1 MGMITAAF
9 VMMGAFFAIGLY
21 VAGALGVLSLLL
33 MYFYSDAPLWNIMG
47 NKAWETNTNFILV
60 AVPLFILMGELML
73 RSGMGERMYNALSR
87 WLGILPGGLMHTNI
101 ASCAIFA
108 ACAGSSAATA
118 ATISRVSLPAF
129 RQRGYDE
136 RLVVGS
142 LAAGGTLGIL
152 IPPSIGF
159 ILYGVLMNESVGR
172 LYLAGFIPGFML
184 ASMMMLM
191 IAGAALVF
199 PSIAPKEALASWRDR
214 ITGLL
219 ALIPIAAII
228 FMVLGSIYL
237 GLATP
242 TEAAAFGVSGAL
254 LLALISN
261 SGPSIM
267 SWFLEKANRNGGL
280 PFLPQGTRARMLES
294 GERYPAIPG
303 QMRESM
309 SLNWEMIKDATLAT
323 ARTSAMIFLIVT
335 AAFTLSFA
343 FTRLGISHD
352 IAEWVTGLGLSQ
364 VQLVLALVVFYL
376 LLGTFME
383 STAMLLTTV
392 PILAPVLA
400 SAEVDLVWFGVIMVI
415 LAEAA
420 LISPPEGINLYILHG
435 VRRDVQTEMAEA
447 DGAQERV
454 GTIMDVWI
462 GVLPFMAVMALMIG
476 LLIAFPEIA
485 TWLPDTVMGARG
497 RG

>member
-1 MGMITAAF
+1 
-9 VMMGAFFAIGLY
+9 
-21 VAGALGVLSLLL
+21 
-33 MYFYSDAPLWNIMG
+33 
-47 NKAWETNTNFILV
+47 
-60 AVPLFILMGELML
+60 
-73 RSGMGERMYNALSR
+73 
-87 WLGILPGGLMHTNI
+87 
-101 ASCAIFA
+101 
-108 ACAGSSAATA
+108 
-118 ATISRVSLPAF
+118 
-129 RQRGYDE
+129 
-136 RLVVGS
+136 
-142 LAAGGTLGIL
+142 
-152 IPPSIGF
+152 
-159 ILYGVLMNESVGR
+159 
-172 LYLAGFIPGFML
+172 
-184 ASMMMLM
+184 
-191 IAGAALVF
+191 
-199 PSIAPKEALASWRDR
+199 
-214 ITGLL
+214 
-219 ALIPIAAII
+219 
-228 FMVLGSIYL
+228 
-237 GLATP
+237 
-242 TEAAAFGVSGAL
+242 
-254 LLALISN
+254 
-261 SGPSIM
+261 
-267 SWFLEKANRNGGL
+267 
-280 PFLPQGTRARMLES
+280 MLEL

-352 IAEWVTGLGLSQ
+352 IAQWVTGLGLSQ

-376 LLGTFME
+376 LLGTFRE

-435 VRRDVQTEMAEA
+435 VRQDVQTEMAEA
-447 DGAQERV
+447 DGVQERA

-497 RG
+497 GG